1 MEYYAEKKL
10 KSVFLLFGLPLLFI
24 SVYLLCN
31 RRFYFFDDEFFTLSI
46 CNEKWPNFLAALK
59 ASDVHPPLSY
69 LLFKIWFIIFGQ
81 NIYASQALS
90 LIFMAIGLSVYL
102 TIFTKLFP
110 KINWLFSLVAIHPL
124 LILWSGSARYYPL
137 LFLLFNL
144 GILIFIKIFNK
155 DYSIKT
161 IALYISVSL
170 LGLYTEF
177 MYCLGLIPQCFLIL
191 LSIFAESD
199 KTKRLSYLTRFSL
212 VILIIM
218 ALYLPW
224 LPEIALRIVQNLQR
238 FARPSP
244 ILNFAYIIYGGFIGQ
259 SIMPYDFIVVI
270 PAVIVFSF
278 LFIGGII
285 KMFRAQRNYF
295 FIWFGLCIGA
305 VVLAIPIRLL
315 TVRHFLFFPGLLL
328 IPVLYFIASF
338 PKKWLRYT
346 FFVIVL
352 SIYIYGDLNIAL
364 KRDIHKGGMSDPIS
378 KIIRVIV
385 KKATADKGLK
395 VILYS
400 HVLNYPLQAEKEISN
415 QIIYLS
421 ASDLEVYSKLS
432 FLFHKIKPR
441 RILYVWNYYG
451 AQPDFANLDNSIQR
465 LLDESYIKVSEVKF
479 GKDERINKISRLINK
494 AYLNPTGCRFLIQEY
509 QLKGFA
515 NGAQQ

>member
-1 MEYYAEKKL
+1 M
-10 KSVFLLFGLPLLFI
+10 
-24 SVYLLCN
+24 
-31 RRFYFFDDEFFTLSI
+31 YF
-46 CNEKWPNFLAALK
+46 
-59 ASDVHPPLSY
+59 
-69 LLFKIWFIIFGQ
+69 
-81 NIYASQALS
+81 
-90 LIFMAIGLSVYL
+90 
-102 TIFTKLFP
+102 
-110 KINWLFSLVAIHPL
+110 
-124 LILWSGSARYYPL
+124 
-137 LFLLFNL
+137 
-144 GILIFIKIFNK
+144 
-155 DYSIKT
+155 
-161 IALYISVSL
+161 
-170 LGLYTEF
+170 
-177 MYCLGLIPQCFLIL
+177 LGLIPQCFLIL

-224 LPEIALRIVQNLQR
+224 LTETGLRIIQNLQR
-238 FARPSP
+238 FASPSP

-385 KKATADKGLK
+385 KKASADKELK

-400 HVLNYPLQAEKEISN
+400 YGLTYSLQAEKEISN
-415 QIIYLS
+415 QIIYLD
-421 ASDLEVYSKLS
+421 ASDLDVNSKLS
-432 FLFHKIKPR
+432 SLFHKIKPR

-451 AQPDFANLDNSIQR
+451 AQPDFANLDNSIQSF
-465 LLDESYIKVSEVKF
+465 LDKSYIKVSEVKF
-479 GKDERINKISRLINK
+479 GKDERINKVSRLINK
-494 AYLNPTGCRFLIQEY
+494 AYLNPTGYRFLIQEY

-515 NGAQQ
+515 NGPQQ